1 MGVWI
6 TRSAFYLPAVYIQHV
21 WREHATETYTY
32 GNAAWGDQLTA
43 VGSTAIAYDAIGNPT
58 TYNGYSLTW
67 DGRQPKKMEKTNSV
81 IEFLYN
87 ADGIRTNKIVNGI
100 DHVYTLNGTQ
110 IVSEAWLD
118 RLLIYLYDESGSPIG
133 MQYRESSYAAD
144 VYDTFYFEKN
154 LQGDIIAVYNENGLK
169 IVSYNYDAWGNHTDT
184 WHNTSSSNIPAT
196 YNPFRYRGYYYD
208 TETGLYYV
216 SSRYYDPE
224 IGRFLNADNN
234 FSNYNL
240 FMYCGNNPVNRIDPN
255 GEHWYYLW
263 IDDLIEAVDELM
275 ASVSNIVYG
284 RAAYERSYYDPKGA
298 NDLWN
303 SRPFQDTKPSQ
314 EMQIFTEFMYD
325 HDFVADI
332 SVSVDTPIK
341 NTYVKVGASKVLSPN
356 KNIDA
361 SYVHAGVGASTPSV
375 LPINISYSV
384 GIVNG
389 VNEKENY
396 AKHFLDIGAGA
407 IYGFDYCWFPN
418 GASAYSFTIGTS
430 YGVYGGYDYY
440 WCLD

>member
-1 MGVWI
+1 MR
-6 TRSAFYLPAVYIQHV
+6 TQKK
-21 WREHATETYTY
+21 
-32 GNAAWGDQLTA
+32 
-43 VGSTAIAYDAIGNPT
+43 VGGT
-58 TYNGYSLTW
+58 TYNYYYS
-67 DGRQPKKMEKTNSV
+67 DG
-81 IEFLYN
+81 
-87 ADGIRTNKIVNGI
+87 
-100 DHVYTLNGTQ
+100 
-110 IVSEAWLD
+110 
-118 RLLIYLYDESGSPIG
+118 LLIRQTWGNKYIDFLYDESGLPYGFIYNG
-133 MQYRESSYAAD
+133 TRYY
-144 VYDTFYFEKN
+144 YIKN
-154 LQGDIIAVYNENGLK
+154 LQNDVIAIANTSGN
-169 IVSYNYDAWGNHTDT
+169 IVVEYEYDAWGNTAIYGSMA
-184 WHNTSSSNIPAT
+184 NTVGTI
-196 YNPFRYRGYYYD
+196 NPIRYRSYYYD
-208 TETGLYYV
+208 GETGFYYLQ
-216 SSRYYDPE
+216 SRYYDP
-224 IGRFLNADNN
+224 IIKRFINADNN

-298 NDLWN
+298 NELWN

-361 SYVHAGVGASTPSV
+361 SYVHAGIGASTPSV
-375 LPINISYSV
+375 LPINISFSV

-389 VNEKENY
+389 VKAKENY
-396 AKHFLDIGAGA
+396 AKHFFDIGAGA
-407 IYGFDYCWFPN
+407 IYGFDCCWWPN

>member
-1 MGVWI
+1 M
-6 TRSAFYLPAVYIQHV
+6 AAHFPA
-21 WREHATETYTY
+21 
-32 GNAAWGDQLTA
+32 
-43 VGSTAIAYDAIGNPT
+43 P
-58 TYNGYSLTW
+58 
-67 DGRQPKKMEKTNSV
+67 
-81 IEFLYN
+81 
-87 ADGIRTNKIVNGI
+87 
-100 DHVYTLNGTQ
+100 
-110 IVSEAWLD
+110 
-118 RLLIYLYDESGSPIG
+118 LI
-133 MQYRESSYAAD
+133 
-144 VYDTFYFEKN
+144 
-154 LQGDIIAVYNENGLK
+154 
-169 IVSYNYDAWGNHTDT
+169 
-184 WHNTSSSNIPAT
+184 
-196 YNPFRYRGYYYD
+196 
-208 TETGLYYV
+208 
-216 SSRYYDPE
+216 
-224 IGRFLNADNN
+224 
-234 FSNYNL
+234 
-240 FMYCGNNPVNRIDPN
+240 RIDPN

-332 SVSVDTPIK
+332 SVSASIPKTEI
-341 NTYVKVGASKVLSPN
+341 NVKVGVSKVLSPN

-361 SYVHAGVGASTPSV
+361 SYVHAGIGESTPSV

-384 GIVNG
+384 GIVKG
-389 VNEKENY
+389 VNAKENY
-396 AKHFLDIGAGA
+396 AKHFLDIGAGS
-407 IYGFDYCWFPN
+407 IYGFDYCWWPN